1 MASPRNLGDLMM
13 SVSRRAIMLGIAA
26 ILVALCGLAVMVERP
41 SGAAESDTNQGV
53 LHTSIGI

>member
-13 SVSRRAIMLGIAA
+13 RVSRKAIVLGIAA

-41 SGAAESDTNQGV
+41 SVAAESDTNQGV

>member
-13 SVSRRAIMLGIAA
+13 RVSRKAIMLGIAA
-26 ILVALCGLAVMVERP
+26 ILVALCGLAVVVERP
-41 SGAAESDTNQGV
+41 SVAAESDTNQGV